1 MSRTRRATRLD
12 TALGAMFGGP
22 VSLLLLEQP
31 VEHGNL
37 SWVVFRE
44 QQPVALVQTPL
55 DERRCAAA
63 LAHARSILSAAL
75 AGPGGDALR
84 EVVPLPLPDI
94 ALDAPG
100 EATARCFHV
109 WQWREGRRFTLRD
122 RDELPLLLATA
133 SDVLQRLQRV
143 QSAHGGAHPFSLA
156 ALREKAQQWSHAI
169 DGPQATALAHAAAE
183 ALEPFL
189 AQTGTGL
196 IHGDFWWGNLLR
208 TENSAV
214 LVDWE
219 EIDADGLLWL
229 DPLLFTLTLLL
240 DVSPAGAHDGPEAS
254 EALRWC
260 AAQTGLPAEALP
272 HGLILAGL
280 YKAARECDKYRQH
293 DTPVQR
299 WLRACATNAVNV

>member
-1 MSRTRRATRLD
+1 MRPTRRATRLE
-12 TALGAMFGGP
+12 TALGSMFGGP

-37 SWVVFRE
+37 SWAVFRE

-55 DERRCAAA
+55 DEHRYAAA
-63 LAHARSILSAAL
+63 LAHARLTLSEAL
-75 AGPGGDALR
+75 AGPGGDSLR
-84 EVVPLPLPDI
+84 SIVPLPLSDI

-133 SDVLQRLQRV
+133 SDVLLRLQAV
-143 QSAHGGAHPFSLA
+143 QSARGGARSLSPA
-156 ALREKAQQWSHAI
+156 ALFEAAAKWSQAI
-169 DGPQATALAHAAAE
+169 DGPALHTLAHAAAA
-183 ALEPFL
+183 ALQPFL
-189 AQTGTGL
+189 SQTGLGL

-208 TENSAV
+208 DTNSAV

-219 EIDADGLLWL
+219 EIDAHGLLWL

-240 DVSPAGAHDGPEAS
+240 DVSPAGNHDGPEAS

-260 AAQTGLPAEALP
+260 AAQTGLPSQALP
-272 HGLILAGL
+272 HGLIFAGL
-280 YKAARECDKYRQH
+280 YKAVRECEKYRQH

-299 WLRACATNAVNV
+299 WLRACAANAENV